1 MRGGGAK
8 LLIFLFFMVP
18 RAVSYINVAGRLSI
32 FYRATESAFVWT
44 RRGVGLFFIIP
55 PWRNILHFTFYTYL
69 CHPDRGSERNE
80 RPSRGILYRTQKQG
94 RTRQKEFVSRYAP
107 RKISPLG
114 GLAALL
120 GRNDRKRDP
129 FDFAARLC
137 LRRSAQ
143 GDIGGRSRCFPPV
156 VLSSSRQGAM
166 AGGALHLP
174 PCPQRLPLLF
184 PKSSSI
190 LFGSP
195 ILSPCESKD
204 LFLNVKFRMYYGKF
218 RKENKIL
225 FDLSKI
231 LHFTLYILHLSP
243 SSRPSKA
250 SRSVFFFSFSFHSP
264 FSFLFL
270 LSAFPFSPLAALF
283 MCV

>member
-1 MRGGGAK
+1 MCFLILKSRAAGKPAALSFFQPPAPSFVWMRGGR
-8 LLIFLFFMVP
+8 LFC
-18 RAVSYINVAGRLSI
+18 
-32 FYRATESAFVWT
+32 
-44 RRGVGLFFIIP
+44 IIP

-143 GDIGGRSRCFPPV
+143 GDIGGRSRCFPLCHPELV
-156 VLSSSRQGAM
+156 APRRHG
-166 AGGALHLP
+166 
-174 PCPQRLPLLF
+174 R
-184 PKSSSI
+184 
-190 LFGSP
+190 
-195 ILSPCESKD
+195 
-204 LFLNVKFRMYYGKF
+204 R
-218 RKENKIL
+218 R
-225 FDLSKI
+225 
-231 LHFTLYILHLSP
+231 T
-243 SSRPSKA
+243 
-250 SRSVFFFSFSFHSP
+250 
-264 FSFLFL
+264 
-270 LSAFPFSPLAALF
+270 AFAALPAAPAAPLPKKF
-283 MCV
+283 FDTFWEPYFESVRVEGSLLKCKI

>member
-1 MRGGGAK
+1 
-8 LLIFLFFMVP
+8 MVP

-129 FDFAARLC
+129 FDCAARVSA
-137 LRRSAQ
+137 RRSAQ

-195 ILSPCESKD
+195 
-204 LFLNVKFRMYYGKF
+204 VY
-218 RKENKIL
+218 
-225 FDLSKI
+225 
-231 LHFTLYILHLSP
+231 
-243 SSRPSKA
+243 A
-250 SRSVFFFSFSFHSP
+250 V
-264 FSFLFL
+264 
-270 LSAFPFSPLAALF
+270 PLPP
-283 MCV
+283 